1 MRYNEAAFIGQQRSR
16 AAQMKLFD
24 YAGFAMLTY
33 TIKKSPKD
41 NGFLPVGE
49 DLLVSKAIYDNNII
63 IYLTDE
69 EGYAKAQTKPMGISE
84 WVGYCTGFEMKRAQE
99 KDDVRHGRSSYF
111 PSPTR
116 CGVSRS

>member
-16 AAQMKLFD
+16 AAQMKLFE

-41 NGFLPVGE
+41 EGFLPVGE
-49 DLLVSKAIYDNNII
+49 DLFVSKAIYENNMI

-69 EGYAKAQTKPMGISE
+69 EGYAKAQTKPVSITEGEKILKKISSDGMDLFKGE
-84 WVGYCTGFEMKRAQE
+84 LKTI
-99 KDDVRHGRSSYF
+99 
-111 PSPTR
+111 
-116 CGVSRS
+116 

>member
-41 NGFLPVGE
+41 EGFLPVGE
-49 DLLVSKAIYDNNII
+49 DLFVRRQYMITTCIY
-63 IYLTDE
+63 IYRR
-69 EGYAKAQTKPMGISE
+69 EGYAKAQTKPLSITKGEKILKKISS
-84 WVGYCTGFEMKRAQE
+84 TA
-99 KDDVRHGRSSYF
+99 
-111 PSPTR
+111 
-116 CGVSRS
+116 

>member
-33 TIKKSPKD
+33 TIKKSPND
-41 NGFLPVGE
+41 DGFLPVGE
-49 DLLVSKAIYDNNII
+49 ELFVINSIYDNNMI

-69 EGYAKAQTKPMGISE
+69 EGYAKAQTKPMSIPKGEKILQKISSD
-84 WVGYCTGFEMKRAQE
+84 GMKLFEGELK
-99 KDDVRHGRSSYF
+99 
-111 PSPTR
+111 TI
-116 CGVSRS
+116 

>member
-33 TIKKSPKD
+33 TIKKNPND
-41 NGFLPVGE
+41 DGFLPVGE
-49 DLLVSKAIYDNNII
+49 ELFVINSIYDNHMI

-69 EGYAKAQTKPMGISE
+69 EGYAKAQTKPMSIPEGEKILQKISSD
-84 WVGYCTGFEMKRAQE
+84 GMKLFEGELK
-99 KDDVRHGRSSYF
+99 
-111 PSPTR
+111 TI
-116 CGVSRS
+116 

>member
-41 NGFLPVGE
+41 DSFQPVGE
-49 DLLVSKAIYDNNII
+49 DLFVSKAIYDNNII

-69 EGYAKAQTKPMGISE
+69 EGYAKAQTKPMSITEGEKILGKISSD
-84 WVGYCTGFEMKRAQE
+84 GMKFFEGDLK
-99 KDDVRHGRSSYF
+99 
-111 PSPTR
+111 TI
-116 CGVSRS
+116 

>member
-33 TIKKSPKD
+33 TIKKSPQD
-41 NGFLPVGE
+41 EGFMPVGE
-49 DLLVSKAIYDNNII
+49 DLFVCKAIYENNMI

-69 EGYAKAQTKPMGISE
+69 EGYAKAQTKPMSITEGEKILEKIISDGMQLYE
-84 WVGYCTGFEMKRAQE
+84 GDLKTI
-99 KDDVRHGRSSYF
+99 
-111 PSPTR
+111 
-116 CGVSRS
+116 

>member
-33 TIKKSPKD
+33 TIKKSPND
-41 NGFLPVGE
+41 DGFLPVGE
-49 DLLVSKAIYDNNII
+49 ELFVTNSIYDNHMI

-69 EGYAKAQTKPMGISE
+69 EGYAKAQTKPMSIPEGEKILQKISSD
-84 WVGYCTGFEMKRAQE
+84 GMQLFEGELK
-99 KDDVRHGRSSYF
+99 
-111 PSPTR
+111 TI
-116 CGVSRS
+116 

>member
-33 TIKKSPKD
+33 TIKKSPND
-41 NGFLPVGE
+41 DGFLPVGE
-49 DLLVSKAIYDNNII
+49 DLFVITAIYDNNMI

-69 EGYAKAQTKPMGISE
+69 EGYAKAQTKPMSIIEGEKI
-84 WVGYCTGFEMKRAQE
+84 FEKILSDDMKVFDGE
-99 KDDVRHGRSSYF
+99 LK
-111 PSPTR
+111 TI
-116 CGVSRS
+116 

>member
-41 NGFLPVGE
+41 DGFLPVGE
-49 DLLVSKAIYDNNII
+49 GLFVSKAIYENNII

-69 EGYAKAQTKPMGISE
+69 EGYAKAQTKPMGISDGE
-84 WVGYCTGFEMKRAQE
+84 KILDKISSDGVKFFEGDLK
-99 KDDVRHGRSSYF
+99 
-111 PSPTR
+111 TI
-116 CGVSRS
+116 

>member
-33 TIKKSPKD
+33 TIKKNPKD
-41 NGFLPVGE
+41 EGFMPVGE
-49 DLLVSKAIYDNNII
+49 GLFVSKAIYDNSII

-69 EGYAKAQTKPMGISE
+69 EGFAKAQTKPMSIPEGEKILEKISAD
-84 WVGYCTGFEMKRAQE
+84 GLKRFEGDLK
-99 KDDVRHGRSSYF
+99 
-111 PSPTR
+111 TI
-116 CGVSRS
+116 